1 MTATDFSRR
10 TLLRLAGGALALSV
24 WPSLAATTAT
34 RVYSAATDNQN
45 RHFLCCWSDGQLRF
59 QVPSPGRG
67 HDVILHRPSN
77 SAVFF
82 ARRPGRW
89 MLVLDADSGTVKARI
104 DAREGRHF
112 YGHGTFVRNGR
123 YLITAENDYAS
134 GGQGIL
140 GVYDCADGFKRLEE
154 MPSGGIGPHQ
164 LVTLPDDRTLAIANG
179 GILTLP
185 DSNRDILNLDSMQ
198 PSLCYLDSNSGR
210 LLSEYRPPH
219 HQLSLR
225 HLDVNED
232 GQVTIGAQFE
242 GPSNLIQPL
251 LFQHHGEDQ
260 LQPLAAEQP
269 VWQAHR
275 HYIASVACAGDQVIA
290 TSPRGSCISVWQQG
304 RFQSLEKLHD
314 VAGAAYNTQTR
325 KFMTSN
331 GRGQLVTL
339 GTNTL
344 QLSGRVSGLKWDNH
358 MDITT

>member
-1 MTATDFSRR
+1 MTATEFSRR
-10 TLLRLAGGALALSV
+10 TLLQLAGSALLVGSWPALAA
-24 WPSLAATTAT
+24 PPT
-34 RVYSAATDNQN
+34 RVYSAATDARG
-45 RHFLCCWSDGQLRF
+45 RHFLCCWSEGHLRF

-89 MLVLDADSGTVKARI
+89 ILVLDADSGNVKAHI
-104 DAREGRHF
+104 KATEGRHF

-123 YLITAENDYAS
+123 YLITAENDYAR
-134 GGQGIL
+134 GGQGVL
-140 GVYDCADGFKRLEE
+140 GVYDSADGFKRLEE

-164 LVTLPDDRTLAIANG
+164 LVTLPDDQTLAVANG

-185 DSNRDILNLDSMQ
+185 DSDREMLNLASMQ
-198 PSLCYLDSNSGR
+198 PSLCYVNSLSGQ
-210 LLSEYRPPH
+210 LLGEYRPPH

-225 HLDVNED
+225 HLDVND
-232 GQVTIGAQFE
+232 GGQVTIGAQFE
-242 GPSNLIQPL
+242 GPSNLIHPL
-251 LFQHHGEDQ
+251 LFQHRGEDQ

-275 HYIASVACAGDQVIA
+275 HYIASVACAGDRVIA
-290 TSPRGSCISVWQQG
+290 TSPRGNCISSWHMG
-304 RFQSLEKLHD
+304 RFKSLEKFND
-314 VAGAAYNTQTR
+314 VAGAAFNSRTR
-325 KFMTSN
+325 EFMTSN

-339 GTNTL
+339 GDKTL
-344 QLSGRVSGLKWDNH
+344 QLSGRVAGLKWDNH